1 MESLENF
8 ELQPLDKFWKILETN
23 LQETSNKFLKNLKR
37 PLKRFRRKKLNRI
50 RR

>member
-23 LQETSNKFLKNLKR
+23 LQETSNKFFKNLK
-37 PLKRFRRKKLNRI
+37 KVSKKKKESNKKMNW
-50 RR
+50 

>member
-23 LQETSNKFLKNLKR
+23 LQETSNKF
-37 PLKRFRRKKLNRI
+37 
-50 RR
+50 